1 MTCRVAG
8 LAAAALAD
16 PAAVAGVEHE
26 PELVLLLRGMAV
38 LEAGLALTAVALAYW
53 RSRRPVSTRAGAG
66 VVVGVSS
73 PVAASALIWFLSFI
87 AAAAIA
93 FHVGALGLLV
103 LAWREGRPAMRLFFR
118 RSRA

>member
-1 MTCRVAG
+1 M
-8 LAAAALAD
+8 
-16 PAAVAGVEHE
+16 AGVEPE

-53 RSRRPVSTRAGAG
+53 RFGRPVSTRAGAG

-87 AAAAIA
+87 VAASIA

-103 LAWREGRPAMRLFFR
+103 LARREGRPAMRLFFR